1 MKIDY
6 HHLLNFI
13 KSNPSMMDISSKLFQ
28 LGHEH
33 EIEDSIF
40 NMEFTPN
47 RGDCLSLIGLARDL
61 SVFYDTDLSLDLFK
75 DEIPALNI
83 DFINE
88 TPDKCPRISFLN
100 IEIEDHVSEYKDYLE
115 NYFVDLKI
123 NKNNFF
129 TDISNYIAYE
139 MGQPTHSYHFSSIN
153 GAITLKN
160 NTNEVDFKTLLNNTI
175 KLKDSDLVFTNQD
188 VVINLAGIIGSAK
201 TACKENTKNA
211 LIECAYFLPESII
224 GKAIKYDLH
233 SDASHKFER
242 GVDPLCHEKVLRRF
256 IQIVQD
262 HSEIK
267 TLGIYSES
275 TNNFNELELDIDL
288 NIINSILG
296 ININTDD
303 YLCSLKKLGFGVD
316 NSIKVPS
323 YRSDITQ
330 QNDLAEEVARVIG
343 YDNIAVQPFTLPK
356 LEEIEDLNSQEMKIK
371 TLLVDHGFCEV
382 INSPFCSINS
392 SNAIKVDN
400 PLDSNRQFLRKN
412 LTNSLLENLVYNE
425 KRQKDSIK
433 LFEIADTYTILDGQT
448 EKTRK
453 ISLIASGRVGKNYR
467 DFSKI
472 INKKYINEIFSCLS
486 DIPLKFLDV
495 DRSKLDSKS
504 KTPVVLFEANLE
516 DFDRNNVNYAPLFQ
530 RNKTISQYTPIS
542 DFPSTN
548 RDISF
553 ALKDPLK
560 VKELEDAINSL
571 DNNLLKEVF
580 MFDYFN
586 NTKNNQIKLGYRFI
600 FQSTSKTLT
609 DEEVDDVMSYIMES
623 TLQLAGIEI
632 PGYSSS

>member
-13 KSNPSMMDISSKLFQ
+13 TSNPSMMDVSNKLFQ

-33 EIEDSIF
+33 EIENSIF
-40 NMEFTPN
+40 DMEFTPN

-61 SVFYDTDLSLDLFK
+61 NVFYDTDLSLDLFK
-75 DEIPALNI
+75 DEIPALDI

-88 TPDKCPRISFLN
+88 APDKCPKISFLN
-100 IEIEDHVSEYKDYLE
+100 IEIEDQVSEYKDYLE

-129 TDISNYIAYE
+129 TDVSNYIAYE
-139 MGQPTHSYHFSSIN
+139 MGQPTHSYHFDSIN
-153 GAITLKN
+153 GVITLKN
-160 NTNEVDFKTLLNNTI
+160 NTNEEDFETLLNNTI
-175 KLKDSDLVFTNQD
+175 KLKDNDLVFTNQHA
-188 VVINLAGIIGSAK
+188 VINLAGIIGSAK
-201 TACKENTKNA
+201 TACKKSTKNA

-242 GVDPLCHEKVLRRF
+242 GVDPLSHEKVLRRF

-262 HSEIK
+262 HADIK
-267 TLGIYSES
+267 NLGIYSQS
-275 TNNFNELELDIDL
+275 TNNFDALELDIDL
-288 NIINSILG
+288 NKINSILG
-296 ININTDD
+296 ININTDE
-303 YLCSLKKLGFGVD
+303 YLYSLSKLGFGVD
-316 NSIKVPS
+316 SSIKVPS

-330 QNDLAEEVARVIG
+330 HNDLAEEVARVIG
-343 YDNIAVQPFTLPK
+343 YDNIPVQPFTLPR
-356 LEEIEDLNSQEMKIK
+356 LDELVDTISQEQKIK
-371 TLLVDHGFCEV
+371 NLLVDHGFCEV

-392 SNAIKVDN
+392 RNVIKIDN

-425 KRQKDSIK
+425 KRQKDSVK
-433 LFEIADTYTILDGQT
+433 LFEIADTYTIVNGNP

-453 ISLIASGRVGKNYR
+453 ICIIASGRMGKNYR
-467 DFSKI
+467 DFSKV
-472 INKKYINEIFSCLS
+472 INKKYVNEIFSYLS
-486 DIPLKFLDV
+486 DMPLKFLDV
-495 DRSKLDSKS
+495 DRNKLDSKS

-516 DFDRNNVNYAPLFQ
+516 DLDKNTVNYTPLSQ
-530 RNKTISQYTPIS
+530 RNINTNQYIPIS

-553 ALKDPLK
+553 ALTDPHK
-560 VKELEDAINSL
+560 VKELDDAINNL

-580 MFDYFN
+580 MFDNFN
-586 NTKNNQIKLGYRFI
+586 NPKDNQIKLGYRFI
-600 FQSTSKTLT
+600 FQSINKTLT
-609 DEEVDDVMSYIMES
+609 DAEVDDVMSSFMES
-623 TLQLAGIEI
+623 TLQLGGIEI
-632 PGYSSS
+632 PGYNKS